1 MFIIHN
7 DHGALDSRWSGEWR
21 ALIGQHVGLI
31 YSPVRR
37 IYTEEN
43 AEVVA
48 VLFGGRT
55 KMPSVPFSSK

>member
-43 AEVVA
+43 AKVVA

-55 KMPSVPFSSK
+55 